1 MNDNDH
7 MRWPSTF
14 VSQPW
19 SEVVPTVSLRGYSG
33 MRLPPDYFYQPAY
46 TPAPDVIV
54 TQHEYQLGDAPLE
67 GNWDMLRDVR

>member
-1 MNDNDH
+1 MIDREDNPT
-7 MRWPSTF
+7 WK
-14 VSQPW
+14 
-19 SEVVPTVSLRGYSG
+19 SENWFNNAIPTVSVRGWSG
-33 MRLPPDYFYQPAY
+33 MRLPSDYKIF